1 MRSMSDSCVA
11 AVSLLPTFTDFE
23 HNFVQVWF
31 TFLHTLTTFPV
42 LFPIHIRFSDDSV
55 SPTSMTRAS
64 ISSLVSTP
72 KGLSLLW
79 IHILLLFW
87 ITLTW
92 IVTLCWVCLGAFRL
106 RQAHIYATASRL
118 ALQNSTSG
126 TLTSSPHPHPPY
138 TFTDSPVPDEG
149 YPNVGL
155 RSRTIMVSNVPRALR
170 DEKELKDYFIYY
182 MSRKVEKP
190 SMGWTSSPQPSLF
203 NKCCTFLFNR
213 WKRRATHVPTQPPNA
228 SPDQDIHPPTCNDIN
243 NNDNSRG
250 KIPIIERITI
260 GRRMTELASLMERRE
275 EILSRL
281 EAAHIALA
289 NNALLFVKSALDRK
303 LANEPLVHNSSR
315 TYNVMEQEEPQ
326 LQDQDVVHKRDHDR
340 VHDENGMSV
349 LIDTLA
355 PYVEEFGFQ
364 RPLVLRSKKAFC
376 EALERIFFL
385 FRWKRNLESS
395 ANTRLNSS
403 DPRALGQSYCQAFSD
418 ITIWEALLSLPRSS
432 LDACQPLIS
441 LSYLFRGKTVPAI
454 DYYTMKL
461 KVINARIMEN
471 RSKPDSEYEP
481 VSTAFVTF
489 MESADARRACRYLAV
504 HPNNPLACLVTMA
517 PAYEDLDWNC
527 VMKSSFNTEVIYMFV
542 THCCVTNVIS
552 SPRIGLSTSVSG
564 KLPANF

>member
-1 MRSMSDSCVA
+1 M
-11 AVSLLPTFTDFE
+11 
-23 HNFVQVWF
+23 
-31 TFLHTLTTFPV
+31 
-42 LFPIHIRFSDDSV
+42 
-55 SPTSMTRAS
+55 
-64 ISSLVSTP
+64 
-72 KGLSLLW
+72 
-79 IHILLLFW
+79 LLLFW

-126 TLTSSPHPHPPY
+126 TLVYSPHPHPPY

-155 RSRTIMVSNVPRALR
+155 RSRTIMVSNVPHALR
-170 DEKELKDYFIYY
+170 DGKELKDYFIYY

-190 SMGWTSSPQPSLF
+190 SMGWTSSIQPSLF

-213 WKRRATHVPTQPPNA
+213 LKRRATHVPTAPIA
-228 SPDQDIHPPTCNDIN
+228 SPDQDILTPTCNDIN
-243 NNDNSRG
+243 NNGNSHC
-250 KIPIIERITI
+250 KIPTIERVTI

-281 EAAHIALA
+281 EAAHIVLA
-289 NNALLFVKSALDRK
+289 NNALLFVRSALDRK
-303 LANEPLVHNSSR
+303 LANEPPVHNSSR
-315 TYNVMEQEEPQ
+315 TNNVMEQDEPQ
-326 LQDQDVVHKRDHDR
+326 LQDRDVVHKRGHER
-340 VHDENGMSV
+340 VHDDEDRVSV

-376 EALERIFFL
+376 ETLERIFL
-385 FRWKRNLESS
+385 FRWKRNLENS
-395 ANTRLNSS
+395 ANTRLNSPN
-403 DPRALGQSYCQAFSD
+403 PRALGQSHCKAVSD
-418 ITIWEALLSLPRSS
+418 ITIWEALLNLPRSS

-461 KVINARIMEN
+461 KVINARIVEN
-471 RSKPDSEYEP
+471 RSKPDSEYET

-489 MESADARRACRYLAV
+489 AESADARRACRYLAV

-542 THCCVTNVIS
+542 TICCITDVIS

-564 KLPANF
+564 KLPLILNAMLLICFESGDLPYSGYFPFPSWLVLCLFRTLVDSGRPWCAISLK